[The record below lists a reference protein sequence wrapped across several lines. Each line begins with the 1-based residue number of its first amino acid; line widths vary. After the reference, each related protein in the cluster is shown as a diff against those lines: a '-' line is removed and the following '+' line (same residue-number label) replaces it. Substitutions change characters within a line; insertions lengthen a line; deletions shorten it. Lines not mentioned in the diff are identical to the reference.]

1 MRQLFPSE
9 PNGKL
14 LIVIDHKE
22 GFPLTAGSLFRLAS
36 EKTNVLSPGFLST
49 EQLVIAQPPLSEGA
63 FQPMV
68 IPVVVDEIRYGI
80 SGYEGTKHA
89 LKITGSLGS
98 LIELKFTAYKMNE
111 Y

>member
-1 MRQLFPSE
+1 
-9 PNGKL
+9 
-14 LIVIDHKE
+14 
-22 GFPLTAGSLFRLAS
+22 
-36 EKTNVLSPGFLST
+36 
-49 EQLVIAQPPLSEGA
+49 
-63 FQPMV
+63 MV